1 MGSDASPLSL
11 TPPPDDEALDPLSA
25 SGRVLAAIYEMQ
37 DAEALYRARLRR
49 RLSVSASELATV
61 QYLARLGS
69 RGLEARVIDVAAHL
83 GVTTGAASII
93 VTRLAAR
100 GYITK
105 RPDPRDGR
113 GQHLDLTRVVRDAVA
128 SAAGSGSLIAMTRV
142 AAFSDRESRRMVALL
157 SGVTTGF
164 VSGAPPEV

>member
-1 MGSDASPLSL
+1 MSSEALLDPE
-11 TPPPDDEALDPLSA
+11 TPPHDGEAPDPESA

-49 RLSVSASELATV
+49 KLAVSASELAAV
-61 QYLARLGS
+61 QYLDRLGS
-69 RGLEARVIDVAAHL
+69 RGLDARVIDVAAHL

-93 VTRLAAR
+93 VTRLTAR

-105 RPDPRDGR
+105 RPDPLDGR

-142 AAFSDRESRRMVALL
+142 AALSDRESRRMVTLL

-164 VSGAPPEV
+164 VSGAPPEA